1 MHRETNNIE
10 SIHIRIETWIK
21 VYDNDAITYHPVAR
35 SRKFPPMFRREHFA
49 RGARTRRITFDRI
62 RSTLKS
68 RITIF
73 TTSPMIPRVPCTFD
87 VGTSV
92 ARSGSGRR
100 RGFPLSV
107 WAGPILP
114 REEKFPWQ
122 SVREEGGGRWRGW
135 WRKGGKRGSS
145 SISGRLVWKFK
156 PMFYD
161 GFLFRVFYWAEGGY
175 SRQSRSLAIRENRSR
190 TLPLLPRAATLLHPF
205 LPRLF
210 LLPLLFPL
218 NLCPTTIFHKTFSA
232 TSRSRREGEG
242 KEMGAHARQPDPRRR
257 EPFLQ
262 GYGLKKRVLSVEC
275 ERLFHA
281 NRNTGHVVLITRR
294 TKRGSTL
301 LFFSFPSSFF
311 FHGRDIPRYRYT
323 IYIYIYSPPPPTKV
337 EIFILLVVVIV
348 EATLF
353 ESGEK
358 NVESHRARLR
368 LNPRSVTWYKLYA
381 RFTRLTRKGK

>member
-10 SIHIRIETWIK
+10 SIHIRIEGETWIK

-35 SRKFPPMFRREHFA
+35 SRKFPPMFRRKHFA
-49 RGARTRRITFDRI
+49 RRARTRRITFDRI

-73 TTSPMIPRVPCTFD
+73 TTPPMIPRVPCTFD

-100 RGFPLSV
+100 RGFPLSISV

-242 KEMGAHARQPDPRRR
+242 KEMGTREAARSEKEGTLFTGLWIKEACPFCRMRKIVSR
-257 EPFLQ
+257 EQEYRPCRSD
-262 GYGLKKRVLSVEC
+262 YASHK
-275 ERLFHA
+275 ERKHLAFF
-281 NRNTGHVVLITRR
+281 
-294 TKRGSTL
+294 
-301 LFFSFPSSFF
+301 FFSFFF
-311 FHGRDIPRYRYT
+311 FFSRSRYST
-323 IYIYIYSPPPPTKV
+323 IYVYDIYIA
-337 EIFILLVVVIV
+337 LLLPQKLKF
-348 EATLF
+348 LF
-353 ESGEK
+353 FLS
-358 NVESHRARLR
+358 SSSSRLR
-368 LNPRSVTWYKLYA
+368 CSNREKKMLNLIAPDFV
-381 RFTRLTRKGK
+381 